1 MKLTLKEKT
10 IEFKYLQHCDI
21 DVIEEQIK
29 YYEDSKNIKF
39 NIETFYELYAY
50 SDICD
55 LGGGEYD
62 IDIHIREQYCDNL
75 YDCDYDIIVS
85 LNIDNITEDI
95 AKEYE
100 KEVNKYL
107 MFRFIEMAV
116 NNL

>member
-29 YYEDSKNIKF
+29 NYEDSE
-39 NIETFYELYAY
+39 NIEFDIESFYKIYAY
-50 SDICD
+50 SDVCH
-55 LGGGEYD
+55 LGGDEYD
-62 IDIHIREQYCDNL
+62 IDIHIKDMDE
-75 YDCDYDIIVS
+75 DYAIFIS
-85 LNIDNITEDI
+85 LNYDDITEDI

-107 MFRFIEMAV
+107 VFRFIEMAV